1 MAVVVA
7 ADNLIGIIQKT
18 HLIIT
23 FVFVR
28 EWINGFRALFG
39 GMPADGGGHATAR
52 RPSNAIHRR
61 ARLVI

>member
-1 MAVVVA
+1 MATRPATAVRA
-7 ADNLIGIIQKT
+7 FLFAFSAR
-18 HLIIT
+18 HS
-23 FVFVR
+23 VR